1 MLESLIKSYTRQ
13 KLLIKFFVNI
23 ANTGYLNQ
31 LADEFDES
39 TNSVRKELNNLTEAN
54 YLLKESVK
62 NRVIYRANRNHPL
75 FNEIQ
80 KIVKKYLGIEDV
92 IEQVLKRLGSVNEIY
107 LLGDYAMG
115 INSNQIDI
123 LITGKD
129 FNINYMMGLEK
140 KLETILKKKIVIVC
154 SSNSDIK
161 LNKLLIFSS

>member
-54 YLLKESVK
+54 YLIKESVK
-62 NRVIYRANRNHPL
+62 NRVIYRANKNHPL

-92 IEQVLKRLGSVNEIY
+92 IEQVLKRLGSVKEIY
-107 LLGDYAMG
+107 LLGDYAKG

-129 FNINYMMGLEK
+129 FNINYVIGLEK
-140 KLETILKKKIVIVC
+140 KLETILKKEN
-154 SSNSDIK
+154 SNCLFFK
-161 LNKLLIFSS
+161 T

>member
-54 YLLKESVK
+54 YLIKESVK
-62 NRVIYRANRNHPL
+62 NRVIYRANKNHPL

-92 IEQVLKRLGSVNEIY
+92 IEQVLKRLGSVKEIY
-107 LLGDYAMG
+107 LLGDYAKG

-129 FNINYMMGLEK
+129 FNINYVIGLEK

-154 SSNSDIK
+154 SSKPDIK